1 MLKLTAIET
10 SDISRIIDFYNNEEI
25 HDQMILGYLLPVNE
39 YNMKEYI
46 EHWLKDSNQ
55 KHYKI
60 VYNQENVGFAQIYD
74 ISYTNRKAKLG
85 IMIDQAFQNQGIGK
99 KVLARLADICFDHIN
114 LHKVEAEALDY
125 NKRPIQ
131 MFNSLGFV
139 HEGSLRES
147 VYKNGKYH
155 DICLY
160 GLLKKERQAQQ

>member
-1 MLKLTAIET
+1 MPQLSAIEA
-10 SDISRIIDFYNNEEI
+10 SDIAKMIDFYNNEEI
-25 HDQMILGYLLPVNE
+25 HHQMILGYLLPVNE

-60 VYNQENVGFAQIYD
+60 LYKQQNVGFAQIYD
-74 ISYTNRKAKLG
+74 ISLTNRKAKLG

-99 KVLARLADICFDHIN
+99 KVLARLVDICFEHIN
-114 LHKVEAEALDY
+114 LHKVEVEITST
-125 NKRPIQ
+125 NKRSLHL
-131 MFNSLGFV
+131 FNSLGFV

-160 GLLKKERQAQQ
+160 GLLKKERQVQQ